1 LLCLVGMVV
10 VALVDVADVEVEVVF
25 EVLLVR
31 RSRTGGSREKRRRR
45 GRTQEMMGRRERLG
59 SELLRP
65 WARAACGR
73 CSLRRRIKTIWLRPQ
88 KMVQS
93 RLRSKMCSHEMFRP
107 RPRFRQK
114 AVSAPVRN
122 RRCEIEVC
130 SSKAVLS
137 LYWDGELRSLHRL
150 MISGRQTALVQK
162 PIERQDFSRGVLEL
176 GTLMVD
182 WW

>member
-1 LLCLVGMVV
+1 VM
-10 VALVDVADVEVEVVF
+10 
-25 EVLLVR
+25 
-31 RSRTGGSREKRRRR
+31 RR
-45 GRTQEMMGRRERLG
+45 GDRLG
-59 SELLRP
+59 SEMLRP
-65 WARAACGR
+65 WAPAACRR
-73 CSLRRRIKTIWLRPQ
+73 CSLRRRNNTKWLCRRERLQ

-93 RLRSKMCSHEMFRP
+93 RSRSEPSSSHEMFRP

-114 AVSAPVRN
+114 AIFAAIWDRG
-122 RRCEIEVC
+122 CEIEVC

-150 MISGRQTALVQK
+150 MISGRQTTLVQK